1 VKFDL
6 FSRRQLIHW
15 NPKRL
20 TNSGVDFDGRAPFF
34 PALSFHCISSPLD
47 EDSSIDE
54 APSVDGNPS
63 SDGGLARHTR
73 AISDET
79 SDPRQDRVARLRQ
92 QVRSGTYEIPVT
104 QLVRILADIILRR
117 R

>member
-20 TNSGVDFDGRAPFF
+20 PNSGVDFDGRGAFF
-34 PALSFHCISSPLD
+34 PALSFHCISSSLDDDSALD
-47 EDSSIDE
+47 ET
-54 APSVDGNPS
+54 PSVDGSLAAQTRATSDES
-63 SDGGLARHTR
+63 SDQ
-73 AISDET
+73 
-79 SDPRQDRVARLRQ
+79 RQDRVARLRQ